1 MHRHRIVARPAAFAF
16 AAMVLLLLTPS
27 AQAKIVREDW
37 GTAPDGGKV
46 SLYTLTNAKGVEAR
60 ITNYGGVIVSLKVP
74 GRDGHMANVVQ
85 GFDRLADYTSA
96 DYLKTHGHYG
106 AIIGRYANRIKGAD
120 VEIDGKHFALDR
132 DDNGD
137 ADHGGEMAYFRQVFA
152 ADAKDGPQPRLVLK
166 HTDPDGF
173 MGFPGKV
180 EVTVTYTLTAA
191 NVLRIDY
198 RASTDK
204 PTIINLTNH
213 SYFNM
218 AGEGPGTV
226 DNQVMQLFAGHY
238 LPVTTSGGAVPT
250 GEIRDVAGTPFD
262 FREASPIGSHL
273 AAPEVG
279 KGLDNTYVIDGTP
292 GSLRQAARLEDPASG
307 RVLEVWTTQPGVQV
321 YSANGVRPKVAL
333 DVKHYVPHGAMSFQT
348 QHYPD
353 SPHHPGFPSVQ
364 LRPRKPFHEV
374 TEFRFSVAR

>member
-1 MHRHRIVARPAAFAF
+1 MIIRLAAAALLAF
-16 AAMVLLLLTPS
+16 VSTAE
-27 AQAKIVREDW
+27 AKITRENW
-37 GTAPDGGKV
+37 GDVPDGGSA
-46 SLYTLTNAKGVEAR
+46 SLFTLTNAAGMEAR

-74 GRDGHMANVVQ
+74 GRDGRMANVVQ
-85 GFDRLADYTSA
+85 GFDSLADYTSA

-120 VEIDGKHFALDR
+120 VVIDGRHYALDR
-132 DDNGD
+132 DANGD

-152 ADAKDGPQPRLVLK
+152 AAAKDGPEPSLVLT

-213 SYFNM
+213 SYFNL

-250 GEIRDVAGTPFD
+250 GEIRDVAGTVFD
-262 FREASPIGSHL
+262 FRQASPIGPHL
-273 AAPEVG
+273 AAPEMG
-279 KGLDNTYVIDGTP
+279 KGLDHTYVIDGAP
-292 GSLRQAARLEDPASG
+292 GTLRAAARLTDPGSG
-307 RVLEVWTTQPGVQV
+307 RTLEVWTTQPGMQV

-333 DVKHYVPHGAMSFQT
+333 EVKHYVAHGAMSFQT

-353 SPHHPGFPSVQ
+353 SPHHPNFPSVE
-364 LRPRKPFHEV
+364 LRPGKPFHEV